1 MVMTIVAAL
10 KVKLYFHEM
19 QKKKLVTSKPWL
31 LLSIVSIQVKL
42 SFKVLKFTVTEFRMS
57 TKLGIYIIL
66 LRLLWLRKED
76 QLDELLVNHVR
87 FQLQSQRTDSAKDSI
102 SFKVD
107 KEFSFFP
114 DLKLYSLSA
123 LKSSIYQKVRTDRID
138 ILIFINNGSFI
149 SLFPLLNDKL
159 RIAG

>member
-87 FQLQSQRTDSAKDSI
+87 FQLQSYSAKDSI

-123 LKSSIYQKVRTDRID
+123 LKSSIYQKARTDRID